1 MTEHGGNEEI
11 AGGDATQRD
20 RVAKAAQ
27 EAFYDLGSGTDPEK
41 VKQHIM
47 RAYDG
52 NERAYFEGQV
62 DGYVDDLAELFESDE
77 ADERGFVMDLM
88 LEYDRRYG
96 DADRGKPWATEIK
109 DTVRF
114 LEAYAAHHYG
124 GHATPI
130 GEDGKVLF
138 RAAEILRSEG

>member
-1 MTEHGGNEEI
+1 MTQHGGNEEI
-11 AGGDATQRD
+11 MGGDATPRD

-27 EAFYDLGSGTDPEK
+27 EAYWDLGGGRAVEK

-52 NERAYFEGQV
+52 DERAYFEGQV
-62 DGYVDDLAELFESDE
+62 DGCVDDLAELFESDE
-77 ADERGFVMDLM
+77 ADEQGFVMDLM

-96 DADRGKPWATEIK
+96 DADRGEPWATERK
-109 DTVRF
+109 ETVRF

-124 GHATPI
+124 GHAAPI
-130 GEDGKVLF
+130 GEDGKRPSSV
-138 RAAEILRSEG
+138 RPRS